1 MTYFKKSLRALIA
14 TGSVVGFLGV
24 WALLGHP
31 DHLAQVQPPPA
42 VVVPA
47 PSSSTAPSDRPP
59 SALQPLPSLPRS
71 GLAMRPRL
79 RTGGS

>member
-14 TGSVVGFLGV
+14 TGSVAGFLGV
-24 WALLGHP
+24 WALLGHVG
-31 DHLAQVQPPPA
+31 HIAQVQPPPA
-42 VVVPA
+42 VAMPA
-47 PSSSTAPSDRPP
+47 PSSGSVPGDRLP

>member
-1 MTYFKKSLRALIA
+1 MTRFKNSLRTLIA
-14 TGSVVGFLGV
+14 TGSVAGFLGV
-24 WALLGHP
+24 WALLGHAG
-31 DHLAQVQPPPA
+31 HLAQVQPPPA

-47 PSSSTAPSDRPP
+47 PSSSSVPGDRLP

-71 GLAMRPRL
+71 GLAVHPRL